1 MFNVWTEFKIDPEQL
16 AAWQKNR
23 RGCVVDRRLAD
34 EKGWKIGERI
44 PLKGTYYPYDL
55 DLEMVGMFD
64 TPKPTG
70 TLWFHW
76 DYLDEGLK
84 QKNAINRRA
93 TPERSSPRPSQRV
106 LFPACARRSTI
117 DTPARITRP
126 ARRRKPRLLRCSP
139 T

>member
-1 MFNVWTEFKIDPEQL
+1 MNKQGFAGKLPIAYVERVRQAEGVKAAVPYAWFGGKYEDEVATFAQFATDPREAFNVWTEFKIDPEQL

-55 DLEMVGMFD
+55 DLEIVGLFD

-70 TLWFHW
+70 TVWFQ
-76 DYLDEGLK
+76 LGL
-84 QKNAINRRA
+84 
-93 TPERSSPRPSQRV
+93 SG
-106 LFPACARRSTI
+106 RRSQ
-117 DTPARITRP
+117 AV
-126 ARRRKPRLLRCSP
+126 
-139 T
+139 